1 MSRNFKT
8 AEVNSMQ
15 LMNERAFA
23 LFILPIMLSNVF
35 QQLYAPVNAA
45 VISRFRSADD
55 LAVIGACSFTA
66 MLQGF
71 VFGGMSTGFGICL
84 CDCAGETGAFSKGE
98 LSRSSKVW
106 TASLVLTGFLTF
118 LGFIA
123 AAAAP
128 LILTFLRVPKELR
141 VMACPYLAV
150 LLAGSG
156 PSTLRG
162 LMIWMLQAKKQT
174 AKSGLISAVSVVT
187 QTALTVLFIGFLHL
201 PVWASSLAA
210 ALNHLLISALIFLSL
225 LRDDKTFVE
234 KGTNSFPLSL
244 CPVRSISPEI
254 WSQLLGGGF
263 SKAGMKLLTGLGALP
278 KQLVLNSFP
287 VDRIAGYTVAMT
299 ISNIPQVILGAYGTC
314 AAILLGKW
322 YGAQKPDLLR
332 AEAKRLFTHAA
343 VLAVLLTVSIFIF
356 GSPLIRAVAG
366 EGASQELIRSGYQV
380 LAISSAGLAGLAIYC
395 VGHFGLQVIGK
406 YKVQLVFGFISML
419 TQVAA
424 LALTA
429 PRIGFV
435 SLPFTMMMSWIIPG
449 IAAGIASEKAL
460 KK

>member
-128 LILTFLRVPKELR
+128 LILTFLRLPKELR
-141 VMACPYLAV
+141 VMACPYLAM

-174 AKSGLISAVSVVT
+174 AKKKPAKKT
-187 QTALTVLFIGFLHL
+187 PAKRRTASKKT
-201 PVWASSLAA
+201 ASKTKPGKTEKRVFRAKKEKPAA
-210 ALNHLLISALIFLSL
+210 A
-225 LRDDKTFVE
+225 
-234 KGTNSFPLSL
+234 
-244 CPVRSISPEI
+244 
-254 WSQLLGGGF
+254 
-263 SKAGMKLLTGLGALP
+263 
-278 KQLVLNSFP
+278 
-287 VDRIAGYTVAMT
+287 
-299 ISNIPQVILGAYGTC
+299 
-314 AAILLGKW
+314 
-322 YGAQKPDLLR
+322 AQ
-332 AEAKRLFTHAA
+332 
-343 VLAVLLTVSIFIF
+343 
-356 GSPLIRAVAG
+356 G
-366 EGASQELIRSGYQV
+366 E
-380 LAISSAGLAGLAIYC
+380 
-395 VGHFGLQVIGK
+395 
-406 YKVQLVFGFISML
+406 
-419 TQVAA
+419 
-424 LALTA
+424 
-429 PRIGFV
+429 
-435 SLPFTMMMSWIIPG
+435 
-449 IAAGIASEKAL
+449 
-460 KK
+460 